1 MPAAFSR
8 VMPSTK
14 ILPVEYSTFSTFPT
28 RSANSPLIMRTVSP
42 VLSGTRL
49 TLCLAVKSSDN
60 RADNIFRCLCLGAWK
75 KRFLCLE
82 GFELAVVYI
91 TVEARFATRGHLSAA
106 SCVTGP
112 LIFVPFI
119 SPSGVIRTPALSS
132 KESLVPSGLRSARTC
147 RTTTAG
153 KTCFLRPGLPL
164 HTDTI
169 IISPT
174 QAAGTRQR
182 RPWYPRTFMSFN
194 SFAPVLSAQVRRGPT
209 GSTRATLGLY
219 STIPRALTAL
229 VLGAGTS
236 ILLLLFY
243 LSQRTRLLC

>member
-1 MPAAFSR
+1 
-8 VMPSTK
+8 
-14 ILPVEYSTFSTFPT
+14 
-28 RSANSPLIMRTVSP
+28 
-42 VLSGTRL
+42 
-49 TLCLAVKSSDN
+49 
-60 RADNIFRCLCLGAWK
+60 
-75 KRFLCLE
+75 LE

-106 SCVTGP
+106 SRATGP
-112 LIFVPFI
+112 LISVPFI

-147 RTTTAG
+147 LTTTAG
-153 KTCFLRPGLPL
+153 KTCFLRSGLPL
-164 HTDTI
+164 DTDTI

-174 QAAGTRQR
+174 QAAGTRRR

-194 SFAPVLSAQVRRGPT
+194 SFAPVLSAQVRRVPT
-209 GSTRATLGLY
+209 GRPRAILGLY